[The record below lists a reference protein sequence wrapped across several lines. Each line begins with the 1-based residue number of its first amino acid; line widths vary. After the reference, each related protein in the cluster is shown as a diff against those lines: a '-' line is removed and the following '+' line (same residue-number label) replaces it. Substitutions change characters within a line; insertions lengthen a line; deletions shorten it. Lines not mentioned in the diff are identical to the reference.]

1 MKTGRQ
7 HLKAGFLFLS
17 LLPLSLSLTLS
28 LSMRS
33 LANFLN
39 GSDSVRRNRHRV
51 DIDVIQISRRFA
63 GKEKDVT

>member
-1 MKTGRQ
+1 
-7 HLKAGFLFLS
+7 
-17 LLPLSLSLTLS
+17 
-28 LSMRS
+28 MRS